1 MQTFLRCE
9 RQTLYRLP
17 KSGAIVF
24 SIHTYRYPI
33 RQLKEEGCGE
43 DLAAAIEGLEDGNV
57 PLMARYKRVPVWGE
71 AVKEYLRS

>member
-17 KSGAIVF
+17 KSRAIVF

-33 RQLKEEGCGE
+33 RQLKEEGSGE
-43 DLAAAIEGLEDGNV
+43 DLAAAIEGIENGNV
-57 PLMARYKRVPVWGE
+57 PQMAEYKKVPAWGE
-71 AVKEYLRS
+71 AVKEYLRN